1 MKGKVLK
8 FTASQKD
15 ICREIEERAA
25 FFGCPGKVK
34 GIVKGPVITVYEFEP
49 GKSTRVKKLQG
60 IHEDLALTL
69 SAEAVNV
76 SRIPGKN
83 LMAIAISNDAE
94 DRKNTSFRQSLQAIK
109 AAKKAGI
116 ELPLNLGIDPYGKP
130 VIDDLTVLPHLLIAG
145 STGAGKSVSLNCI
158 ISSLLTVCPP
168 EELKFMMIDPKG
180 VEMVH
185 YEGIPHL
192 TESMITSPHYAKD
205 ALERLTIEM
214 RKRLLILTNE
224 RVRDIHHLNVKRKK
238 YSEPLMPRIVVIVD
252 ELGDLMLQDRKE
264 FIKLFAEISQI
275 SRATGIHMICA
286 TQRPSVDVLP
296 GKIKVN
302 FPGRMS
308 FRVTSSVDSKTIIQ
322 QRGAENLL
330 GRGDMLYLSP
340 QRVGCV
346 RVHAPWVPI
355 EEIKE
360 LTEKIKA
367 AAIAEMKVDIKPK
380 VETTTTTEAEIDKN
394 IPIDL
399 DWHPNKS

>member
-1 MKGKVLK
+1 
-8 FTASQKD
+8 
-15 ICREIEERAA
+15 
-25 FFGCPGKVK
+25 
-34 GIVKGPVITVYEFEP
+34 
-49 GKSTRVKKLQG
+49 
-60 IHEDLALTL
+60 
-69 SAEAVNV
+69 
-76 SRIPGKN
+76 
-83 LMAIAISNDAE
+83 
-94 DRKNTSFRQSLQAIK
+94 
-109 AAKKAGI
+109 
-116 ELPLNLGIDPYGKP
+116 
-130 VIDDLTVLPHLLIAG
+130 
-145 STGAGKSVSLNCI
+145 
-158 ISSLLTVCPP
+158 
-168 EELKFMMIDPKG
+168 
-180 VEMVH
+180 
-185 YEGIPHL
+185 
-192 TESMITSPHYAKD
+192 MITSPHYAKD

-224 RVRDIHHLNVKRKK
+224 RVRDIHHLNIKRKK
-238 YSEPLMPRIVVIVD
+238 HNEPLMPRIIVIVD

-380 VETTTTTEAEIDKN
+380 VEVTTETEGDKN

-399 DWHPNKS
+399 DWNSNNRES